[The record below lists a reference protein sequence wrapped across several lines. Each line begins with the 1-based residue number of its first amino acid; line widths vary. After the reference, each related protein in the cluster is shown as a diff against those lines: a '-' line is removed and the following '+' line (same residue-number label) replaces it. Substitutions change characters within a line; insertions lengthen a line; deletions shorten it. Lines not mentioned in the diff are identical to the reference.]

1 MDNQVNETREQ
12 LRARL
17 KNKINSK
24 RINRTHGIS
33 RKKSE
38 DMNES
43 FKKISEILI
52 NKNIQSTDQIDTSL
66 IETIMGIISK
76 QDIELMLSKMQNN
89 SQFKNMLTTIG
100 EKMQS
105 VNKTETNKETDTDK
119 ETKT

>member
-105 VNKTETNKETDTDK
+105 VNKTETEKETETDK
-119 ETKT
+119 ESKT